1 MEPRPN
7 DAETVETHSGAT
19 SDVQL
24 LLTPEMLA
32 AENVPENLS
41 HEADD
46 ENYVQYN
53 ISGNI
58 FEVLAKYKPPIMIL
72 GRGAYGIVW

>member
-1 MEPRPN
+1 MEPIPN

-19 SDVQL
+19 TDVQL
-24 LLTPEMLA
+24 LLSPEMLA

-41 HEADD
+41 HDG
-46 ENYVQYN
+46 NYVRYN

-58 FEVLAKYKPPIMIL
+58 FEVLAKYKPPIMVL